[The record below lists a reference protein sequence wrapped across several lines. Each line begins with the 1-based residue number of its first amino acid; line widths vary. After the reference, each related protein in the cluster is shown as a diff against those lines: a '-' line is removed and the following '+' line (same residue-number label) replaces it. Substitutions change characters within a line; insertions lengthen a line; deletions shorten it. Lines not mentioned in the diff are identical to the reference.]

1 MNAHGS
7 VRRAGALCV
16 ALAFAATTALAQSVA
31 TRRMQVRWSG
41 HTPLV
46 GFAVDDFLTPEVVRK
61 LKSGLP
67 QTLVTRVYA
76 YSERNPQ
83 PLAVS
88 ARSCR
93 VVFDLWEE
101 VYRVQQEDE
110 RRDRHS
116 TTRKLDEA
124 VASCLRVSDM
134 PIGDG
139 LDAHHGERV
148 YFAVIVELNP
158 LSPDTVRRIRR
169 WLSRSSGQQLQGDA
183 FFGSFVSIF
192 VSRQMGTAERS
203 VSFRS
208 PTLDVPP

>member
-1 MNAHGS
+1 MNAGL
-7 VRRAGALCV
+7 RRAGALCV
-16 ALAFAATTALAQSVA
+16 TLALVATQAIAQSVP

-46 GFAVDDFLTPEVVRK
+46 GFAVDDFLTPDVVRK

-67 QTLVTRVYA
+67 QTLVTRVYTYA
-76 YSERNPQ
+76 EHRPQ
-83 PLAVS
+83 PLTVS

-93 VVFDLWEE
+93 VVFDLWED

-110 RRDRHS
+110 RHDRQS

-124 VASCLRVSDM
+124 VAPCLRVSDM
-134 PIGDG
+134 PVGDG
-139 LDAHHGERV
+139 LDAHRGERV
-148 YFAVIVELNP
+148 YFGVIVELNP

-192 VSRQMGTAERS
+192 VSRQMGTAERT
-203 VSFRS
+203 VTFRS
-208 PTLDVPP
+208 STLNVPP